1 MEKTK
6 GELLQ
11 EQLFLKSENATIT
24 MSDEEL
30 QKAQDFCEPYK
41 KFMSVAKIENEAVKI
56 TVEMLENKGYRAYE
70 PGKKYAPGERFY
82 YSNRGRALIFGTMGS
97 RPIEQGVKIIAAH
110 IDSPRLDL
118 KQRPVYEKDE
128 IAMLKT
134 HYYGGVRKYQWVA
147 RALALHGDV
156 YKKDGSVVHVTIGE
170 DENDPVFMVSD
181 LLPHL
186 AADQNQRTLADGI
199 KGEELNVII
208 GSRAFKDD
216 KVSEKVKL
224 NILNILFE
232 KYGIIEGDFLSAELT
247 VVPAGKA
254 RDIGVDR
261 SLIGSYGHDD
271 RVCAYTALMA
281 ELDYTEADPEWTSVV
296 VFADKEEVGSDS
308 NTGLHSSFLKY
319 FIADLAEPFGVP
331 VRKVLSN
338 SKCLS
343 ADVSAAFDPTF
354 PEPFERRNSSFLNY
368 GVCIVK
374 YTGARGKSGTNDCYA
389 KFAGDV
395 RRAMDEAGVIWQ
407 TGELGKVDQ
416 GGGGTVA
423 KFISALN
430 VDVIDIG
437 VPVLAMHSPF
447 EIVAKTDVYM
457 AYRAFYEF
465 LKADINFEK

>member
-6 GELLQ
+6 GELLK
-11 EQLFLKSENATIT
+11 EQLFLKSENATNLL
-24 MSDEEL
+24 SDAEL
-30 QKAQDFCEPYK
+30 QKVQDFCEPYK
-41 KFMSVAKIENEAVKI
+41 KFMDDAKIENEAVAV
-56 TVEMLENKGYRAYE
+56 TVELLEKKGYRPFEA
-70 PGKKYAPGERFY
+70 GKKYMPGEKFY
-82 YSNRGRALIFGTMGS
+82 SSNRGRALIFGTMGS
-97 RPIEQGVKIIAAH
+97 RPIEQGVKILASH

-118 KQRPVYEKDE
+118 KQRPLYESE
-128 IAMLKT
+128 ELALLKT

-147 RALALHGDV
+147 RPLALHGDV

-186 AADQNQRTLADGI
+186 SKDQNERKLKDGI
-199 KGEELNVII
+199 KGEELNVVI
-208 GSRAFKDD
+208 GSQMFKDD
-216 KVSEKVKL
+216 KASEKVKL

-247 VVPAGKA
+247 MVPAGKSK
-254 RDIGVDR
+254 DVGLDR
-261 SLIGSYGHDD
+261 SLVGAYGHDD
-271 RVCAYTALMA
+271 RVCAYTSLMA
-281 ELDYTEADPEWTSVV
+281 ELDYTEENPEWTSVV

-319 FIADLAEPFGVP
+319 FIADLAAAFNVP
-331 VRKVLSN
+331 ARTVLSN

-354 PEPFERRNSSFLNY
+354 PEVFERRNSSFLNY

-374 YTGARGKSGTNDCYA
+374 YTGSGGKNGTNDCYA

-395 RRAMDEAGVIWQ
+395 RRVMDDAGVIWQ

-437 VPVLAMHSPF
+437 VPVMAMHSPF

-457 AYRAFYEF
+457 TYRAFYEF
-465 LKADINFEK
+465 LKAKL

>member
-6 GELLQ
+6 GELLK
-11 EQLFLKSENATIT
+11 EQLFLKAENATT
-24 MSDEEL
+24 KLSDEEL
-30 QKAQDFCEPYK
+30 KKAHDFCEPYK
-41 KFMSVAKIENEAVKI
+41 KFMDDAKIENEAVVVAIEK
-56 TVEMLENKGYRAYE
+56 LEAKGYKPFE
-70 PGKKYAPGERFY
+70 SGKKYVPGEKFY
-82 YSNRGRALIFGTMGS
+82 YNNRGRALIFGTMGT
-97 RPIEQGVKIIAAH
+97 RPIEQGVKILASH

-128 IAMLKT
+128 LALFKT

-186 AADQNQRTLADGI
+186 SKDQNQRTLKDGL
-199 KGEELNVII
+199 KGEEMNVVI
-208 GSRAFKDD
+208 GSQMFKDD

-247 VVPAGKA
+247 MVPAGKSK
-254 RDIGVDR
+254 DVGLDR
-261 SLIGSYGHDD
+261 SLIGAYGHDD
-271 RVCAYTALMA
+271 RVCAYTSMMA
-281 ELDYTEADPEWTSVV
+281 ELDYGDEKPEWTSIV

-308 NTGLHSSFLKY
+308 NTGLHSAFMEY
-319 FIADLAEPFGVP
+319 MIADLAAPYGVP
-331 VRKVLSN
+331 VRTVLSH

-354 PEPFERRNSSFLNY
+354 PDVYERNNSSFLNP

-374 YTGARGKSGTNDCYA
+374 YTGSGGKSGTNDCYA

-395 RRAMDEAGVIWQ
+395 RRVMDDAGVIWQ

-423 KFISALN
+423 KFVAALD
-430 VDVIDIG
+430 VDTIDIG
-437 VPVLAMHSPF
+437 VPVMAMHAPM
-447 EIVAKTDVYM
+447 EVVAKTDVYM
-457 AYRAFYEF
+457 TYRAFYEF
-465 LKADINFEK
+465 LKADL

>member
-6 GELLQ
+6 GELLK
-11 EQLFLKSENATIT
+11 EQLFLKSENATNLL
-24 MSDEEL
+24 SDAEL
-30 QKAQDFCEPYK
+30 QKVQDFCEPYK
-41 KFMSVAKIENEAVKI
+41 KFMDDAKIENEAVAV
-56 TVEMLENKGYRAYE
+56 TVELLEKKGYRPFEA
-70 PGKKYAPGERFY
+70 GKKYMPGEKFY
-82 YSNRGRALIFGTMGS
+82 SSNRGRALIFGTMGS
-97 RPIEQGVKIIAAH
+97 RPIEQGVKILASH

-118 KQRPVYEKDE
+118 KQRPLYESE
-128 IAMLKT
+128 ELALLKT

-147 RALALHGDV
+147 RPLALHGDV

-186 AADQNQRTLADGI
+186 SKDQNERKLKDGI
-199 KGEELNVII
+199 KGEELNVVI
-208 GSRAFKDD
+208 GSQMFKDD
-216 KVSEKVKL
+216 KASEKVKL

-247 VVPAGKA
+247 MVPAGKSK
-254 RDIGVDR
+254 DVGLDR
-261 SLIGSYGHDD
+261 SLVGAYGHDD
-271 RVCAYTALMA
+271 RVCAYTSLMA
-281 ELDYTEADPEWTSVV
+281 ELDYTEENPEWTSVV

-319 FIADLAEPFGVP
+319 FIADLAAAFNVP
-331 VRKVLSN
+331 ARTVLSN

-354 PEPFERRNSSFLNY
+354 PDVFERRNSSFLNY

-374 YTGARGKSGTNDCYA
+374 YTGSGGKNGTNDCYA

-395 RRAMDEAGVIWQ
+395 RRVMDDAGVIWQ

-437 VPVLAMHSPF
+437 VPVMAMHSPF

-457 AYRAFYEF
+457 TYRAFYEF
-465 LKADINFEK
+465 LKAKL